1 MKDYAHMYTQ
11 LNMYCCLLVRSQVSK
26 ETTIRTEEY
35 SKNDIFIEFLVR
47 NQHLLKP
54 SITII
59 IIAVA
64 GDDDDD
70 EIKLLSIQK
79 YRFRS
84 NGFKAYTFQLGFF
97 SFSVS
102 NETRKMKMEQ

>member
-1 MKDYAHMYTQ
+1 M
-11 LNMYCCLLVRSQVSK
+11 LLARPLSSTVK
-26 ETTIRTEEY
+26 ETTIRTEECT
-35 SKNDIFIEFLVR
+35 KNDIFIEFLVR

-59 IIAVA
+59 IIAVAVA

-102 NETRKMKMEQ
+102 NKQEK